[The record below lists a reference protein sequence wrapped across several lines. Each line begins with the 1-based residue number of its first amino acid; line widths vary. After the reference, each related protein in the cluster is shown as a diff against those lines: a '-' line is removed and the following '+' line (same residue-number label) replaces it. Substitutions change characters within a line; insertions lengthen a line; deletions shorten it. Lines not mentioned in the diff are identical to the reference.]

1 MRKLKRIGPLAA
13 LALLA
18 VVLLTGIDPSAASP
32 DSLKEY
38 FLRQGVLET
47 GAVNLVTSVYLG
59 YRAFDTLGE
68 SIVLVLSVTGVIAVL
83 ARKD

>member
-1 MRKLKRIGPLAA
+1 MSKLKRIGPLAA

-18 VVLLTGIDPSAASP
+18 VVLLTGIDPSAAPP
-32 DSLKEY
+32 DGLKKY